1 MLQIYVNLPN
11 SDYGKLV
18 GRKVDVHSLP
28 ILNFMQ
34 GNQIYPKVEYDHW
47 IRVLGWL
54 LCLYSRCIY
63 VLYHSEE
70 SSIDATF
77 VLADTRIMDR

>member
-1 MLQIYVNLPN
+1 MHAMMIWRLGVSGRRAARREYTLRSVVEQDLGYEMLQIYVNLPN

-34 GNQIYPKVEYDHW
+34 GNQIYPKVGYD
-47 IRVLGWL
+47 
-54 LCLYSRCIY
+54 
-63 VLYHSEE
+63 EE
-70 SSIDATF
+70 GS
-77 VLADTRIMDR
+77 